1 MTTRTSPPSL
11 ITPTTTVHRRTRNAV
26 TAVAAVAAFVAV
38 ATFVAVAAVVD
49 VVAVAAVIAV
59 VAVAAVTIPIWKSDH
74 S

>member
-11 ITPTTTVHRRTRNAV
+11 ITPTTTVHRRTRN
-26 TAVAAVAAFVAV
+26 AVAAVAAFVAV